1 MIGPAGQWLG
11 ASVLLGRPV
20 LVAERYPHVCRLT
33 LPSSGLRTETRD
45 CPACVA
51 HRAPARQ
58 G

>member
-1 MIGPAGQWLG
+1 MIGQWLG

-20 LVAERYPHVCRLT
+20 LVAERYPHICRLV
-33 LPSSGLRTETRD
+33 LPKSGIRTEPRD
-45 CPACVA
+45 CAACVG